1 MINVIYNEKGRD
13 KLYKTWH
20 TPDSNMIIYIKR
32 GDGSIVFSDSVYEM
46 CEGVLCFIASKCH
59 HYTMPDAPEDYVR
72 SKVFFSDGVLLG
84 LCDFC
89 ADTFLKESSVIYA
102 KIPKEQRQEV
112 EALFE
117 GLQKTEDKLTQ
128 RSVLLRLAVFLKKYT
143 KLLQEQPKG
152 FIATTVSYIN
162 THIQDDISIE
172 ILSKNAHLSKYHFC
186 RRFKSMTGQTVMEYI
201 LKTRLTRALDLI
213 RDTDLP
219 IGEISDACG
228 FSSISYFCRVFKEW
242 SGTSPLKYRKN
253 K

>member
-20 TPDSNMIIYIKR
+20 TPDNNMIIYIKR
-32 GDGSIVFSDSVYEM
+32 GEGSIVFSDSVYTLTD
-46 CEGVLCFIASKCH
+46 GVLCFIASKCH
-59 HYTMPDAPEDYVR
+59 HYTMPDSPEKYVR
-72 SKVFFSDGVLLG
+72 SKVFFSDRLLLG
-84 LCDFC
+84 LSELCGD
-89 ADTFLKESSVIYA
+89 AFLKESSVIYA
-102 KIPKEQRQEV
+102 TIPEKHRFEV

-117 GLQKTEDKLTQ
+117 SLQKTSDRLAST
-128 RSVLLRLAVFLKKYT
+128 SILLQLAVFLKKYT

-242 SGTSPLKYRKN
+242 SGISPLKYRK